1 MFGCPTF
8 RRFTPVLTWCS
19 GYAGGGRRSGSTPS
33 GSASWTRVGTSS
45 SAGRA
50 QSSSGSLRREWLMW
64 KPARFWYSTF
74 PSPSRASM
82 PSRSVWTESWPAGS
96 HSPPD
101 ILNRLKVSGERT
113 MTRDE
118 ALAMMHE
125 YTASDALRK
134 HMYAVEIAMR
144 AMAEKAGEDPEAWG
158 LVGLLHDFDYERYP
172 NQEHS
177 PTEGHPAE
185 GVRLLAARGIPEAMQ
200 RAILGHAPYSGVPR
214 DTPMARALFAVD
226 ELAGFLVACALVRP
240 SRSLQDLE
248 VSSVKKKLKDK
259 AFARGV
265 SREDVLQGA
274 AELGVPLDQ
283 HIAFVLE
290 ALRPHE
296 KRLGLGTP

>member
-1 MFGCPTF
+1 M
-8 RRFTPVLTWCS
+8 
-19 GYAGGGRRSGSTPS
+19 
-33 GSASWTRVGTSS
+33 
-45 SAGRA
+45 
-50 QSSSGSLRREWLMW
+50 
-64 KPARFWYSTF
+64 
-74 PSPSRASM
+74 
-82 PSRSVWTESWPAGS
+82 
-96 HSPPD
+96 
-101 ILNRLKVSGERT
+101 

-118 ALAMMHE
+118 ALALMHE

-144 AMAEKAGEDPEAWG
+144 AMAERAEEDPEAWG

-172 NQEHS
+172 NQDHS
-177 PTEGHPAE
+177 ATEGHPAE
-185 GVRLLAARGIPEAMQ
+185 GVRLLAARGLPETSQ
-200 RAILGHAPYSGVPR
+200 RAILGHATYSGVPR

-265 SREDVLQGA
+265 SRDDVFQGA
-274 AELGVPLDQ
+274 EELGVPLDQ
-283 HIAFVLE
+283 HIAFMLE

-296 KRLGLGTP
+296 KALGLGAP